1 MGIQQISDTF
11 VTAVTREVLPK
22 FGLAYL
28 VDDCDR
34 TWAITRC
41 TKGPGLEG
49 MQPGQR
55 CQLTLD
61 RHPAYTLVR
70 EYRLL
75 S

>member
-1 MGIQQISDTF
+1 MAVQQTSDTS
-11 VTAVTREVLPK
+11 VTATAHEVLPK

-28 VDDCDR
+28 VDDSDR

-41 TKGPGLEG
+41 TKGPGLDG

-61 RHPAYTLVR
+61 RQSDYTVVSK
-70 EYRLL
+70 YQLL

>member
-1 MGIQQISDTF
+1 MGIQQISDTS
-11 VTAVTREVLPK
+11 VTAITHEVLPK

-34 TWAITRC
+34 TWAITRS
-41 TKGPGLEG
+41 TKGPGLDG

-61 RHPAYTLVR
+61 RQSAFTVVR
-70 EYRLL
+70 EYQLL